1 LKHEGKAHVVMLFII
16 NVCIDEEQVTVRELM
31 QSCLDNWLVLGIGP
45 TPNPKP
51 INIGYMTL
59 ALDL

>member
-1 LKHEGKAHVVMLFII
+1 MLFII